1 LTSVD
6 PNRSRVIEQ
15 FMIIIDGK
23 NKNKLKNPEPPDSG
37 GDFTEV
43 SPRKIIDFELG
54 RKTLGKAGSERA
66 QTSARLAECSRSPG
80 RLHDDW
86 LELLLTIGMFFALFL
101 GLYAG
106 LVEVWR
112 F

>member
-1 LTSVD
+1 
-6 PNRSRVIEQ
+6 
-15 FMIIIDGK
+15 MIIIDGK

-54 RKTLGKAGSERA
+54 RKSLEKAGSEKA

-80 RLHDDW
+80 RPRDDW
-86 LELLLTIGMFFALFL
+86 LEFLLTMGMFFAVFL

>member
-1 LTSVD
+1 MT
-6 PNRSRVIEQ
+6 
-15 FMIIIDGK
+15 IIDGK
-23 NKNKLKNPEPPDSG
+23 NKNKLKNPEPPGSG

-54 RKTLGKAGSERA
+54 RKNLEKAGSEKA

-80 RLHDDW
+80 RLQDDW
-86 LELLLTIGMFFALFL
+86 LEFLLTMGMFFAVFL
-101 GLYAG
+101 GLCAG